1 MQVAIDFTR
10 PVQELSNANE
20 VILSYKKS
28 PLLQSEDHK
37 SLNTSLKV
45 SEFLRNVWSEELE
58 IRESFYIACFNS
70 KMDVV
75 CYKKLAD
82 GGIASVMVDLRILF
96 TTALLSNATSIVVAH
111 NHPSGSLNP
120 SFADITLTK
129 KILEAGKVL
138 DIVINDHIILTPDS
152 YYSFRDNG
160 DI

>member
-1 MQVAIDFTR
+1 
-10 PVQELSNANE
+10 

-138 DIVINDHIILTPDS
+138 DIVI
-152 YYSFRDNG
+152 
-160 DI
+160 